1 MIGTQSYS
9 KSVPGSD
16 AMFDRLTRIAERQ
29 SAVLLLVAALS
40 LQPLSAAH
48 AGTNEQAARLFERLT
63 GTPPSTAVLTQM
75 AADINSH
82 DYTDAANLAIND
94 PGHAFYNVTV
104 RNFAQPMSNKP
115 QSLFVPLNDYT
126 ATIIGMVRDNVP
138 FNTVLSADLIYVAN
152 SSVAAPAYAY
162 NNDNHYEYLD
172 NNNLDLATVLTPVTQ
187 SQKTG
192 IPSAATAG
200 VLTTYAGAS
209 AYFYAG
215 TNRAM
220 VRFTMMD
227 YLCDDLQTIED
238 VTRPPDRIRQDP
250 SRSPGGDSRTFLTQ
264 CIGCHSGMDALAG
277 AFAYYDFV
285 PTCDPAAG
293 CPAFNI
299 PGQMVYTPGVVA
311 QKYSINTGNFPQGY
325 VTTDDS
331 WLNHWRQGP
340 NSLLGWSSSLP
351 GSGNGAK
358 SFGQEMENTQQFATC
373 QVQKAFQAMC
383 LRPPSN
389 AADRSK
395 VSQITSDFVG
405 NNYNLKTAFAESAV
419 YCMGQ

>member
-1 MIGTQSYS
+1 
-9 KSVPGSD
+9 
-16 AMFDRLTRIAERQ
+16 MFDRPIRFAARR
-29 SAVLLLVAALS
+29 SGALLLAAALT
-40 LQPLSAAH
+40 LQPLSAAF
-48 AGTNEQAARLFERLT
+48 AGPNEQATRLFERLT
-63 GTPPSTAVLTQM
+63 GTPPSAAVLGQM
-75 AADINSH
+75 ATDIGNN
-82 DYTDAANLAIND
+82 DFTAAANLAIDD
-94 PGHAFYNVTV
+94 PGHAFYNVTI

-126 ATIIGMVRDNVP
+126 ATIIGMVRDNKP
-138 FNTVLSADLIYVAN
+138 FNTVLSDDLIYVGD
-152 SSVAAPAYAY
+152 PAKVPGLPGYAY
-162 NNDNHYEYLD
+162 SNDNQYQYMD
-172 NNNLDLATVLTPVTQ
+172 SANADLASVLMPAVQ
-187 SQKTG
+187 SAVTG
-192 IPSAATAG
+192 IPSSATAG

-277 AFAYYDFV
+277 AFAYYNFV
-285 PTCDPAAG
+285 PTCDPATG

-299 PGQMVYTPGVVA
+299 PGQMVYTPGQV
-311 QKYSINTGNFPQGY
+311 QSKYAINTGNFPQGH

-331 WLNHWRQGP
+331 WINYWRAGP
-340 NSLLGWSSSLP
+340 NALLGWS
-351 GSGNGAK
+351 GSGAERGNGAK
-358 SFGQEMENTQQFATC
+358 TFGEEMENSEQFATC

-389 AADRSK
+389 QADRAK
-395 VSQITSDFVG
+395 VSQITADFVS
-405 NNYNLKTAFAESAV
+405 NSYNLKTAFAESAV

>member
-1 MIGTQSYS
+1 
-9 KSVPGSD
+9 
-16 AMFDRLTRIAERQ
+16 MFDRLIRFAGSQ
-29 SAVLLLVAALS
+29 AGALLVVAALT

-48 AGTNEQAARLFERLT
+48 AGPNEQATRLFERLT
-63 GTPPSTAVLTQM
+63 GTQPSSSVLTQM
-75 AADINSH
+75 ASDISSQ
-82 DYTDAANLAIND
+82 DYTGAANLAIND
-94 PGHAFYNVTV
+94 PGHAFYNVTI

-138 FNTVLSADLIYVAN
+138 FNTVLSQDILYVGN
-152 SSVAAPAYAY
+152 PAKLSGLPPYAY
-162 NNDNHYEYLD
+162 NNDNHYEYID
-172 NNNLDLATVLTPVTQ
+172 NANADLAAVLMQTTQ
-187 SQKTG
+187 SSVTG

-238 VTRPPDRIRQDP
+238 TSRPPDRIRQDP

-277 AFAYYDFV
+277 AFAYYNFV
-285 PTCDPAAG
+285 PSCDPAMG
-293 CPAFNI
+293 CPSYNI
-299 PGQMVYTPGVVA
+299 PGQMVYTPGQVQ
-311 QKYSINTGNFPQGY
+311 QKYAINTGNFPQGY

-331 WLNHWRQGP
+331 WINHWRQGP
-340 NSLLGWSSSLP
+340 NSLLGWSNSLP
-351 GSGNGAK
+351 GTGNGAK
-358 SFGQEMENTQQFATC
+358 AFGQELENSQQFATC

-389 AADRSK
+389 NADRAK
-395 VSQITSDFVG
+395 VAQITSDFVSG
-405 NNYNLKTAFAESAV
+405 NYNLKTAFAESAV

>member
-1 MIGTQSYS
+1 MS
-9 KSVPGSD
+9 
-16 AMFDRLTRIAERQ
+16 DRLTDSGTRRPLS
-29 SAVLLLVAALS
+29 SALIGVAAAAALLL
-40 LQPLSAAH
+40 PLTPAF
-48 AGTNEQAARLFERLT
+48 AGQNEQAMRLFERLT
-63 GTPPSTAVLTQM
+63 GAPPSSSVLQQM
-75 AADINSH
+75 ATDIGNH
-82 DYTDAANLAIND
+82 DYTGAANLAIND
-94 PGHAFYNVTV
+94 PGHAFYDVTI

-126 ATIIGMVRDNVP
+126 ATIIGMVRDDVP
-138 FNTVLSADLIYVAN
+138 FNTVLSADLIYVGN
-152 SSVAAPAYAY
+152 PAKVPGLPPYSY
-162 NNDNHYEYLD
+162 SDDSHYEYMD
-172 NNNLDLATVLTPVTQ
+172 NNNVDLANALIPETQ
-187 SQKTG
+187 SSVTG

-238 VTRPPDRIRQDP
+238 TTRPPDRIRQDP

-277 AFAYYDFV
+277 AFAYYNFV
-285 PTCDPAAG
+285 PSCDPNTG
-293 CPAFNI
+293 CPAFDI
-299 PGQMVYTPGVVA
+299 PGQMVYTPGQV
-311 QKYSINTGNFPQGY
+311 QGKYSINTGNFPQGY

-331 WLNHWRQGP
+331 WINYWRAGP
-340 NSLLGWSSSLP
+340 NSLLGWNSSLP
-351 GSGNGAK
+351 GRGNGAK
-358 SFGQEMENTQQFATC
+358 SFGQELENSQQFATC

-389 AADRSK
+389 AADRSE
-395 VSQITSDFVG
+395 VSQITADFVSS
-405 NNYNLKTAFAESAV
+405 NYNLKTAFAESAV

>member
-1 MIGTQSYS
+1 
-9 KSVPGSD
+9 
-16 AMFDRLTRIAERQ
+16 MFDRPLHFRMRTALTAVITIAL
-29 SAVLLLVAALS
+29 A
-40 LQPLSAAH
+40 LQPLLPAM
-48 AGTNEQAARLFERLT
+48 AGPNEQATRMFERLT
-63 GTPPSTAVLTQM
+63 GAPPSPSVLSQM
-75 AADINSH
+75 ASDISGGNALA
-82 DYTDAANLAIND
+82 AANLAIND
-94 PGHAFYNVTV
+94 PGHNFYNVTI

-115 QSLFVPLNDYT
+115 QSPFVPLNDYT

-138 FNTVLSADLIYVAN
+138 FNTVLSADLIYVGNPSKLPGLPGYSYSDDSHYQFIDNAN
-152 SSVAAPAYAY
+152 ADLANVLEPQTQSSV
-162 NNDNHYEYLD
+162 
-172 NNNLDLATVLTPVTQ
+172 
-187 SQKTG
+187 TG

-209 AYFYAG
+209 AYFFKG

-285 PTCDPAAG
+285 PACTG
-293 CPAFNI
+293 TSCPSFNI
-299 PGQMVYTPGVVA
+299 PGQMVYTPGQVQ
-311 QKYSINTGNFPQGY
+311 QKYHINTGNFPQGY

-331 WLNHWRQGP
+331 WINYWRNGP
-340 NSLLGWSSSLP
+340 NSLLGWNPSLP

-358 SFGQEMENTQQFATC
+358 SFGEELENSQQFATC

-389 AADRSK
+389 AADRAQ
-395 VSQITSDFVG
+395 VAQMTSDFVSG
-405 NNYNLKTAFAESAV
+405 NYNLKTAFAESAV

>member
-1 MIGTQSYS
+1 
-9 KSVPGSD
+9 
-16 AMFDRLTRIAERQ
+16 MFDRPIKFATRRSA
-29 SAVLLLVAALS
+29 AVLLAAALT
-40 LQPLSAAH
+40 LQPMSAAL
-48 AGTNEQAARLFERLT
+48 AGPNEQATRLFERLT
-63 GTPPSTAVLTQM
+63 GTPPSTAVLSQM
-75 AADINSH
+75 ASDISSQ

-138 FNTVLSADLIYVAN
+138 FNTVLSADLIYVGD
-152 SSVAAPAYAY
+152 SGKTSTLGYPSLPAYAY

-172 NNNLDLATVLTPVTQ
+172 NNNVDLAAVLDAETQ
-187 SQKTG
+187 SALTG

-277 AFAYYDFV
+277 AFAYYNFQ
-285 PTCDPAAG
+285 PTCDPATG
-293 CPAFNI
+293 CPAYNI
-299 PGQMVYTPGVVA
+299 PGQMVYTPGQVQ

-331 WLNHWRQGP
+331 WLNHWREGP
-340 NSLLGWSSSLP
+340 NSLLGWSSSMP
-351 GSGNGAK
+351 GTGNGAK
-358 SFGQEMENTQQFATC
+358 SFGQEMENSAQFATC
-373 QVQKAFQAMC
+373 QVQKTFQAMC
-383 LRPPSN
+383 LRAPAN
-389 AADRSK
+389 AADRSQ
-395 VSQITSDFVG
+395 VAQITADFVSS
-405 NNYNLKTAFAESAV
+405 NYNLKTAFAESAV

>member
-1 MIGTQSYS
+1 
-9 KSVPGSD
+9 
-16 AMFDRLTRIAERQ
+16 MFDRLIRIAEHR
-29 SAVLLLVAALS
+29 AAALLVVAALT
-40 LQPLSAAH
+40 LQPLTAAH
-48 AGTNEQAARLFERLT
+48 AGPNEQATRLFERLT
-63 GTPPSTAVLTQM
+63 GTPPSTSVLTQM
-75 AADINSH
+75 ASDISSH

-94 PGHAFYNVTV
+94 PGHAFYNVTI

-126 ATIIGMVRDNVP
+126 ATIIGMVRDNMP
-138 FNTVLSADLIYVAN
+138 FNTVLSQDVIYVGDP
-152 SSVAAPAYAY
+152 SKVSGLPAYAY
-162 NNDNHYEYLD
+162 NNDNQYEYMD
-172 NNNLDLATVLTPVTQ
+172 NANADLAAVLMAQTQ
-187 SQKTG
+187 SSVTG

-238 VTRPPDRIRQDP
+238 TSRPPDRIRQDP

-277 AFAYYDFV
+277 AFAYYNFV
-285 PTCDPAAG
+285 PTCDPATG

-299 PGQMVYTPGVVA
+299 PGQMVYTPGQVQ
-311 QKYSINTGNFPQGY
+311 QKYAINTGNFPQGY

-331 WLNHWRQGP
+331 WINHWRQGP

-358 SFGQEMENTQQFATC
+358 AFGQELENTQQFATC

-389 AADRSK
+389 AADRAE
-395 VSQITSDFVG
+395 VSQITSDFVSG
-405 NNYNLKTAFAESAV
+405 NYNLKTAFAESAV

>member
-1 MIGTQSYS
+1 
-9 KSVPGSD
+9 
-16 AMFDRLTRIAERQ
+16 MFDRLIRFAERR
-29 SAVLLLVAALS
+29 SGALLLAAALT

-48 AGTNEQAARLFERLT
+48 AGSNEQATRLFERLT
-63 GTPPSTAVLTQM
+63 GTPPSSSVLSQM
-75 AADINSH
+75 ATDITNN
-82 DYTDAANLAIND
+82 DFTGAANLAIND
-94 PGHAFYNVTV
+94 PGHAFYNVTI

-126 ATIIGMVRDNVP
+126 ATIIGMVRDNTP
-138 FNTVLSADLIYVAN
+138 FNTVLSADLIYVGDP
-152 SSVAAPAYAY
+152 SKVSGLPAYAY
-162 NNDNHYEYLD
+162 NNDNQYQYMD
-172 NNNLDLATVLTPVTQ
+172 SANADLASVLMPAVQ
-187 SQKTG
+187 SAVTG

-277 AFAYYDFV
+277 AFAYYNFV
-285 PTCDPAAG
+285 PTCDPATG

-299 PGQMVYTPGVVA
+299 PGQMVYTPGQV
-311 QKYSINTGNFPQGY
+311 QSKYAINTGNFPQGH

-331 WLNHWRQGP
+331 WINYWRAGP
-340 NSLLGWSSSLP
+340 NSLLGWSGSGA

-358 SFGQEMENTQQFATC
+358 SFGVELESSQQFATC

-389 AADRSK
+389 AQDRAK
-395 VSQITSDFVG
+395 VSQITSDFVS